1 MDQKTIAS
9 LVGMLKPGQ
18 VIHKPVELLTYEMD
32 ATNERGNPDGVILL
46 ESKGD
51 VVTIMKWAGERGIP
65 IIARGAGTGLSGG
78 AVAEKGGLILEFSRM
93 NHILEFDT
101 LGRSAVVEPGVVNTK
116 LDDTARKVGLY
127 YPPDP
132 ASGRS
137 STIGGN
143 IAENAGGP
151 HCFKYGVTTNYIS
164 GLEIVIADGQVVRL
178 GGQALDYPEY
188 DFVGLLTGSEGTLGV
203 TTHAHLRMMRNP
215 PAVTTLLAAFDSV
228 EAAGEAVSDIIA
240 QGLVP
245 ATMEFMDQ
253 KMMGIIEDYAHA
265 GLPVDAAA
273 GLIIEVDGFPESLSS
288 QVNEVLS
295 ALKVYTSR
303 QVRVAQT
310 TEEREQIWH
319 GRKSAVGA
327 MARLAPA
334 YYLLDG
340 TVPRSKLAK
349 VLSVINQV
357 CESLSLRVAY
367 VFHAGDGNLHPF
379 ILIPDPGDEELMKR
393 IHQAG
398 QEIMQICVGHGG
410 SISGEHGVGI
420 EKREFMSLM
429 FTPAELSTMQDLKV
443 IFDPKGLLNPGKIF
457 LEDGQLQDQDEK
469 PAQRK
474 TLSPKPVSS
483 LPQSLAQAVEFIQAS
498 VSAHQRIR
506 IRGGGTKSGLIPDTG
521 QTLSTRKL
529 GGIRAYAPKDLY
541 VTVGAG
547 TTLAEIQA
555 ELTRD
560 RMWVPL
566 YTPWEGATIGGILA
580 ANFNAPLRMRYGGI
594 RDLVLE
600 ASVIL
605 PDGRVI
611 RSGRPV
617 VKNVAGYDLTKLFIG
632 SYGTLGLITEA
643 TLKLVSM
650 PRARISLIVPVAD
663 LSLGLDLGM
672 KLLPVCFTA
681 SALLLCAHCPEF
693 PQAPYTLIYTAE
705 GLREDVAA
713 EILQAKQLLQASDC
727 TEINHNDQMSGNDI
741 WAGWLRANIPVPPN
755 GQTVSTVSRLGV
767 GCRHLPGILKQL
779 VQTSPES
786 SFVADLA
793 NGLAMIREKELT
805 LTLRQMT
812 HQAGGYLVML
822 SAPKS
827 AIETNNPWGYPPEC
841 LQLMKQLKDRWDKN
855 HIFNP
860 GVLGV

>member
-1 MDQKTIAS
+1 MDEKTVAS
-9 LVGMLKPGQ
+9 LVGMFKPGQ
-18 VIHKPVELLTYEMD
+18 VIYKPVELLTYEMD
-32 ATNERGNPDGVILL
+32 ATNQRGTPEGVILL
-46 ESKGD
+46 ESEGD
-51 VVTIMKWAGERGIP
+51 VARIMNWAAERGIP
-65 IIARGAGTGLSGG
+65 LIARGAGTGLSGG

-116 LDDTARKVGLY
+116 LDETARKAGLY

-143 IAENAGGP
+143 ISENAGGP

-164 GLEIVIADGQVVRL
+164 GLKIVIADGQVVRL
-178 GGQALDYPEY
+178 GGPALDYPEY
-188 DFVGLLTGSEGTLGV
+188 DFVGLLTGSEGTLGII
-203 TTHAHLRMMRNP
+203 THAYTRLMRNP
-215 PAVTTLLAAFDSV
+215 PEVKTLLAAFDSV
-228 EAAGEAVSDIIA
+228 EAAGEAVSAIIA

-253 KMMGIIEDYAHA
+253 KMMRIIEDYAHA

-310 TEEREQIWH
+310 TEEREQIWY

-349 VLSVINQV
+349 VLSGINQV
-357 CESLSLRVAY
+357 CESLNLQVAY

-379 ILIPDPGDEELMKR
+379 ILIPDPGDAELMKR
-393 IHQAG
+393 IRQAG

-410 SISGEHGVGI
+410 SITGEHGVGI

-429 FTPAELSTMQDLKV
+429 FTPAELSAMQDLKV

-457 LEDGQLQDQDEK
+457 PDDGQLQVQDEK
-469 PAQRK
+469 PAERK
-474 TLSPKPVSS
+474 PGSS
-483 LPQSLAQAVEFIQAS
+483 SPQSLAQAVEFIQTS
-498 VSAHQRIR
+498 VSAHQRLR
-506 IRGGGTKSGLIPDTG
+506 IRGGGTKSGLIPDVG

-529 GGIRAYAPKDLY
+529 SGIRAYAPEDLY

-547 TTLAEIQA
+547 ITLAEVQA
-555 ELTRD
+555 ELTSN

-650 PRARISLIVPVAD
+650 PRARLSLIVPVAD

-681 SALLLCAHCPEF
+681 SALLLCAHLPEF
-693 PQAPYTLIYTAE
+693 PQASYTLVYTAE
-705 GLREDVAA
+705 GLCEDVTT
-713 EILQAKQLLQASDC
+713 EISQAKQLLEASRC
-727 TEINHNDQMSGNDI
+727 TKIDINDQMSGNDI

-755 GQTVSTVSRLGV
+755 GQMDSTVSRLGV
-767 GCRHLPGILKQL
+767 GSRYLPGILKQL
-779 VQTSPES
+779 GQASPES

-793 NGLAMIREKELT
+793 NGLAMIREKEQT
-805 LTLRQMT
+805 PNLRQMA
-812 HQAGGYLVML
+812 HQAGGYLLIL

-827 AIETNNPWGYPPEC
+827 ALEMINPWGYPPEC

-855 HIFNP
+855 HLFNP